1 MLFNINSAQQEQK
14 KGSQLVI
21 QLMER
26 IKQVTQQNVDSANRL
41 REVVR
46 QLQEQ
51 STSLRSEMTRFKV

>member
-1 MLFNINSAQQEQK
+1 
-14 KGSQLVI
+14 
-21 QLMER
+21 MER